1 MKPNTASYKI
11 GLYIRS
17 ISDLF
22 KELKKIIPFQ
32 TTSKIITKINLAI
45 ETVNLYNENYEVS
58 LKEIKWENMSPSW
71 SWTYY
76 S

>member
-1 MKPNTASYKI
+1 MKSNTASYKI

-32 TTSKIITKINLAI
+32 TTSKIITKINLAT
-45 ETVNLYNENYEVS
+45 EAVNLYNENYTVS
-58 LKEIKWENMSPSW
+58 LKEIK
-71 SWTYY
+71 
-76 S
+76 